1 MASLLVLCT
10 YVRRS
15 LEEQNQELQEQVIL
29 FKETVK
35 VKDDVVINLTNQIF
49 ALENK
54 GQLPRE

>member
-10 YVRRS
+10 YVCRS

>member
-1 MASLLVLCT
+1 M
-10 YVRRS
+10 YVCRS